1 MGKNGNAGRPEIEW
15 GDKEF
20 KQFETLCNMQ
30 CTQEE
35 ICSVMGVTDKTL
47 MRLLKERYKD
57 EFAEGEKID
66 FSEIFKKHSGSG
78 KASLRR
84 LQFKIAEG
92 GNATMAI
99 FLGKQ
104 YLGQKDQIETETPDT
119 NINIHVSAAK
129 ESDIKED

>member
-57 EFAEGEKID
+57 EF
-66 FSEIFKKHSGSG
+66 
-78 KASLRR
+78 
-84 LQFKIAEG
+84 KIAEG